1 MSTTKKNRRSQ
12 RGTRKNYIHR
22 LKKLYP
28 LCKHDSIS
36 DNDSYNGHKITYGEM
51 EYEGIHKLYQFITK
65 NYNSQI
71 DCFIDIGSGRG
82 KLCMYMASQ
91 PKIKDV
97 LGVELV
103 TQRHNDAE
111 KLKSEL
117 DFEFANKVELI
128 NKNIFET
135 NFENYKDNKIF
146 IWFSNLC
153 FDQDGTNA
161 IFNKLQKEL
170 PKGTILCC
178 SKEPNPSIG
187 ELLNKIKIPM
197 SWIKESNV
205 YIYRL

>member
-1 MSTTKKNRRSQ
+1 MSTTKRNRRSQ
-12 RGTRKNYIHR
+12 RGTRKNYMCR

-28 LCKHDSIS
+28 SCKHDNIS
-36 DNDSYNGHKITYGEM
+36 DNESYNGHKITYGEM

-65 NYNSQI
+65 KYNSQI
-71 DCFIDIGSGRG
+71 DCFMDIGSGRG
-82 KLCMYMASQ
+82 KLCMYMAAQ

-103 TQRHNDAE
+103 TQRHDDAE

-128 NKNIFET
+128 NKNALEISF
-135 NFENYKDNKIF
+135 NKYLNNKIF

-170 PKGTILCC
+170 PNGTIICC
-178 SKEPNPSIG
+178 SKEPNPPIG

>member
-12 RGTRKNYIHR
+12 RGTRKNYIYR

-28 LCKHDSIS
+28 SCKHDHIN
-36 DNDSYNGHKITYGEM
+36 DNDLYNDHKTTYGEM
-51 EYEGIHKLYQFITK
+51 EYDGIHKLYQFITK

-71 DCFIDIGSGRG
+71 DCFIDVGSGRG

-103 TQRHNDAE
+103 RQRHNDAE
-111 KLKSEL
+111 NLKSEL
-117 DFEFANKVELI
+117 NFEFANKVELI

-135 NFENYKDNKIF
+135 NFENYKDNQIF

-153 FDQDGTNA
+153 FDQDGTND
-161 IFNKLQKEL
+161 IFSKLQKEL

-178 SKEPNPSIG
+178 SKQPLPTIG